1 MSSST
6 LLIQV
11 EHGIC
16 TLTLN
21 RPEKFNSF
29 NRELAL
35 ALQAALDDAHNDEA
49 IRCVIL
55 TGAGKAFC
63 AGQDLAEATDPQ
75 GPELEDIVAQHYNP
89 IILRIRQLEK
99 PVIAAVNGVAAGAGA
114 NIALACD
121 VVLAAESAS
130 FIQAFSKIGLIPD
143 SGGTYFLPR
152 LIGLQRAS
160 ALMMTGD
167 KIPAKEAAQMGM
179 IYRAVADQELGE
191 VTASLATN
199 LAQMPTVALGLTK
212 RALNKTF
219 QHTLQAQLELEKDM
233 QTKAGTTEDFK
244 EGVHAFLEK
253 RKPAFQGK

>member
-1 MSSST
+1 MSTTT
-6 LLIQV
+6 LLTHT
-11 EHGIC
+11 ENGIC

-29 NRELAL
+29 NREMAL
-35 ALQAALDDAHNDEA
+35 AVQAALDEAHNNDD
-49 IRCVIL
+49 IRCVVL

-99 PVIAAVNGVAAGAGA
+99 PVIAVVNGVAAGAGA

-121 VVLAAESAS
+121 IVLAAQSAT

-152 LIGLQRAS
+152 LIGLQRAA

-167 KIPAKEAAQMGM
+167 KITAAEAEQMGM
-179 IYRAVADQELGE
+179 IYRAVPDAQLAPIAAE
-191 VTASLATN
+191 LATT

-244 EGVHAFLEK
+244 EGVNAFLEK